1 MKIETSK
8 SVLKVCGS
16 IDMFYG
22 VLEILLGALSMAG
35 GGLVSAMGS
44 LAEADIPEVAGPLV
58 LVTGIGIVLLGVFS
72 LVEGILSRKAA
83 TDPSKARPVFV
94 LAMISLVLTAIS
106 VISAF
111 VNGGFPVSSI
121 VGVILNGLVVT
132 AAYTMRKEAISA
144 PAVAA

>member
-94 LAMISLVLTAIS
+94 FAMISLVLTAIS
-106 VISAF
+106 VVSAF

-121 VGVILNGLVVT
+121 VGVILNGLVVA
-132 AAYTMRKEAISA
+132 AAYTMRREATPA

>member
-22 VLEILLGALSMAG
+22 VLEILLGVLSMAG
-35 GGLVSAMGS
+35 GSLVSAMGS

-94 LAMISLVLTAIS
+94 LAMISLQSMLSLRELLFRIS
-106 VISAF
+106 R
-111 VNGGFPVSSI
+111 PH
-121 VGVILNGLVVT
+121 
-132 AAYTMRKEAISA
+132 YTMKALRVHRILQDIPPRHLRKDRS
-144 PAVAA
+144 